1 MASRF
6 KTSGRRLRAA
16 LVAGGLVGA
25 LVAAAGGVPAQAQAG
40 GGVPFGGGATT
51 NFGGYSTGAA
61 VHVDAL
67 TAAPEGPRIVDGEIA
82 FSSAAFQSNGL
93 SPINNE
99 MGIAVVPTAG
109 AAEAPVSSDGAES
122 YGKGSGV
129 EVGLATDLPNDDLN
143 QIKLTQAG
151 AASAPPVRSDGE
163 PPLNPA
169 STGLVQTTLVDVPA
183 GPLLFAGA
191 ARGKAG
197 AVWNANTCIAGQPI
211 SFGEGHVAQVD
222 VLDTGEQDPET
233 GEHGA
238 PVVTLNSTEN
248 QEAVESQSITYLV
261 PNTNGAG
268 VPDGTYGV
276 VSETQMIL
284 APVTLAEDATTGQG
298 ALTIEI
304 AGTWLLRVHATG
316 QGPATVEYGLQDP
329 PADPDTPIISFFQ
342 DGDLVGGLNFQ
353 DIFGE
358 EGLVLPPE
366 ISTLLTLAIGEN
378 PRDIAPPNT
387 ANPDTVGDPFLTVT
401 EGRAAV
407 DVLRLGLLNLGDPEA
422 SPAIAG
428 LRVGHMEAKVT
439 IPAGGI
445 KCQFPVK
452 KEGPST
458 VTSNQ
463 EFTWTITIPSDPN
476 ALAGVACKLTGISAI
491 DTIFDV
497 TGSPGVRITGVNGPA
512 GSSSTIAANG
522 QSASVTGLGEYDPN
536 NPNRQPITFD
546 VKAIAT
552 GAGTFK
558 NMVDVTAKLTDCTG
572 GGFFEGQA
580 ELADFLANARI
591 TGDNAV
597 VGGAQILGVG
607 QTAAPTSAVLAQ
619 RVLPQ
624 TGASRGL
631 TMLGIMAMLTAAGVY
646 LFNRKVSGNS
656 A

>member
-1 MASRF
+1 
-6 KTSGRRLRAA
+6 
-16 LVAGGLVGA
+16 
-25 LVAAAGGVPAQAQAG
+25 
-40 GGVPFGGGATT
+40 
-51 NFGGYSTGAA
+51 
-61 VHVDAL
+61 
-67 TAAPEGPRIVDGEIA
+67 
-82 FSSAAFQSNGL
+82 
-93 SPINNE
+93 
-99 MGIAVVPTAG
+99 MGIAVVPSPG
-109 AAEAPVSSDGAES
+109 AEGAPVDSAGAES

-129 EVGLATDLPNDDLN
+129 EVGLATDLPNEDSN

-163 PPLNPA
+163 PAPNSA
-169 STGLVQTTLVDVPA
+169 STGLVKTSLVDVPA
-183 GPLLFAGA
+183 AQLLFASA

-197 AVWNANTCIAGQPI
+197 AVWNPQTCIAGQPI
-211 SFGEGHVAQVD
+211 SFGEGSVAQVD
-222 VLDTGEQDPET
+222 VLDTGTPNAET
-233 GEHGA
+233 GELEA
-238 PVVTLNSTEN
+238 PVVTLESTEQ
-248 QEAVESQSITYLV
+248 QEAVESQSMTYLV

-268 VPDGTYGV
+268 QPDGTYGI
-276 VSETQMIL
+276 VSETKMIL
-284 APVTLAEDATTGQG
+284 APVTLADDAVSGQG

-316 QGPATVEYGLQDP
+316 QAPATVEYGLLDP
-329 PADPDTPIISFFQ
+329 PEDPDTPILSFFQ
-342 DGDLVGGLNFQ
+342 DGTLAGGLTFQ

-422 SPAIAG
+422 SPSIAG
-428 LRVGHMEAKVT
+428 LRIGHMESKVT

-452 KEGPST
+452 KEGPPT
-458 VTSNQ
+458 VTTGQ
-463 EFTWTITIPSDPN
+463 EFSWTITIPSDPK
-476 ALAGVACKLTGISAI
+476 ALDGVACKLTGIAAL
-491 DTIFDV
+491 DTIIDK
-497 TGSPGVRITGVNGPA
+497 TGSPQVSITSISGPP
-512 GSSSTIAANG
+512 GSSGQVAAGG
-522 QSASVTGLGEYDPN
+522 QSATISNLGSYDPN
-536 NPNRQPITFD
+536 DPNRQPILVT
-546 VKAIAT
+546 VKAIAN
-552 GAGTFK
+552 GAGTFRNK
-558 NMVDVTAKLTDCTG
+558 VDVTAHLSDCTG
-572 GGFFEGQA
+572 GGLLEGAA
-580 ELADFLANARI
+580 ELADFLADARI
-591 TGDNAV
+591 TGDSAV

-607 QTAAPTSAVLAQ
+607 ETSAPTAAVLAQ

-631 TMLGIMAMLTAAGVY
+631 TLLGLLAMLSAAGVY

>member
-1 MASRF
+1 
-6 KTSGRRLRAA
+6 
-16 LVAGGLVGA
+16 
-25 LVAAAGGVPAQAQAG
+25 
-40 GGVPFGGGATT
+40 
-51 NFGGYSTGAA
+51 
-61 VHVDAL
+61 VDAL
-67 TAAPEGPRIVDGEIA
+67 NAAAEGPRIADAEVA

-99 MGIAVVPTAG
+99 MGIAVVPSPG
-109 AAEAPVSSDGAES
+109 AAEAPVDSAGAES
-122 YGKGSGV
+122 YAKGSGV
-129 EVGLATDLPNDDLN
+129 EVGLAQDLPNEDGN

-163 PPLNPA
+163 PPVNTA
-169 STGLVQTTLVDVPA
+169 STGLVKTTLVDVPA

-197 AVWNANTCIAGQPI
+197 AVWNPNTCIAGQPI

-238 PVVTLNSTEN
+238 PVITLNSTEN
-248 QEAVESQSITYLV
+248 QEAVESQSMTYLV

-276 VSETQMIL
+276 VSETKMIL
-284 APVTLAEDATTGQG
+284 APVTIAEDATTGQG
-298 ALTIEI
+298 ALTIEV
-304 AGTWLLRVHATG
+304 AGTWLLRVTATG
-316 QGPATVEYGLQDP
+316 QAPATVEYGLQDP
-329 PADPDTPIISFFQ
+329 PEDPDTPIISFFQ
-342 DGDLVGGLNFQ
+342 DGVLAGGLNFQ

-366 ISTLLTLAIGEN
+366 IAALLTLAIGEN

-422 SPAIAG
+422 SPSLAG

-452 KEGPST
+452 KEGPAT
-458 VTSNQ
+458 VTSGQ

-476 ALAGVACKLTGISAI
+476 ALDGVACKLTAVSAV
-491 DTIFDV
+491 DTIIDK
-497 TGSPGVRITGVNGPA
+497 TGSPQVAITSISGPPGSVGQVAA
-512 GSSSTIAANG
+512 GG
-522 QSASVTGLGEYDPN
+522 QSATISNIGSYDPN
-536 NPNRQPITFD
+536 DPNRQPLIVT
-546 VKAIAT
+546 VKAIAQ
-552 GAGTFK
+552 GAGTFRNK
-558 NMVDVTAKLTDCTG
+558 VDVTAKLSDCTG
-572 GGFFEGQA
+572 GGLLEGAA
-580 ELADFLANARI
+580 ELADFLADARI
-591 TGDNAV
+591 TGDSAV

-607 QTAAPTSAVLAQ
+607 ETSAPTAAVLAQ

-631 TMLGIMAMLTAAGVY
+631 TMLGIAAMLTAAGVY
-646 LFNRKVSGNS
+646 LFNRKVSGNTT
-656 A
+656 